1 MMRGLLLAVFMVWAS
16 VAGAQNCRDVK
27 FGDQAP
33 RPPQNASRDI
43 IGQSLDEIVER
54 GWILFAVYDDFPPF
68 VFKQDGKPA
77 GIDIDLGRMIA
88 ETLGVEARFN
98 VVAAGENVDADLR
111 NNVWKGPLVSGR
123 VSNVMLHVPYD
134 REMQCRNEL
143 VVLTGHYFQEKIA
156 IAYRKGDYPDGGPTP
171 PYFRYDTVGVENDS
185 LADFYLSG
193 IANGQIIP
201 NMTRYSST
209 EEAMAGLR
217 AGEVKAVMGPLT
229 QLQFG
234 RNEQIA
240 VHQPPLVG
248 LSRGSW
254 TLGVAVRHSWR
265 PLGYAVD
272 DAIRAAVED
281 GRMAGIFSRYG
292 VEYNAPEW

>member
-1 MMRGLLLAVFMVWAS
+1 MMRGLVLAIFMVWAS

-43 IGQSLDEIVER
+43 VGQSLDEIVER
-54 GWILFAVYDDFPPF
+54 GWILFAVYDEFPPF
-68 VFKQDGKPA
+68 VFKKDGKA
-77 GIDIDLGRMIA
+77 VGIDIDLGRLIA

-98 VVAAGENVDADLR
+98 IVGAGENVDADLR

-123 VSNVMLHVPYD
+123 VSNVMLHIPYD
-134 REMQCRNEL
+134 RELQCRNEL
-143 VVLTGHYFQEKIA
+143 VVLTGHYFQETIA
-156 IAYRKGDYPDGGPTP
+156 IAYRKADYPDGGPTP
-171 PYFRYDTVGVENDS
+171 PYFRYDSVGVENDS

-201 NMTRYSST
+201 NMTRYDST
-209 EEAMAGLR
+209 EDAMAALR
-217 AGEVKAVMGPLT
+217 EGEVKAVMGPLT

-234 RNEQIA
+234 KDAQVA

-248 LSRGSW
+248 LSRGKW

-281 GRMAGIFSRYG
+281 GRMAKIFGQYR